1 LTALHQ
7 NRYRSSTIICN
18 GEGPKGRGGA
28 DSLRRW
34 VLQAQVDG
42 AQRPG
47 ATTAEEQRT
56 KDRERENRELK
67 KANET
72 LKAASIFFAHEL
84 DPRRR

>member
-1 LTALHQ
+1 
-7 NRYRSSTIICN
+7 
-18 GEGPKGRGGA
+18 
-28 DSLRRW
+28 
-34 VLQAQVDG
+34 LQAQVDG